1 MYLVLH
7 LIDIQ
12 IAYFLNYYAQIC
24 VCTYISNSLS
34 IQLAVE
40 FLDCLI
46 TLCFTFRGQLQ
57 SIFKENSQSH
67 QRYVSVSI
75 SSYPCCITNFFFFF
89 ISNSNNLNFFIFLLV
104 NLIQCLSFE
113 RRKLEFHYFYQFLV
127 FYSINLMISFFWF
140 QASFYFYSFLSWMV
154 TLLI

>member
-46 TLCFTFRGQLQ
+46 TLCFIFRGQLQ

-75 SSYPCCITNFFFFF
+75 S
-89 ISNSNNLNFFIFLLV
+89 NSSNLNFFIFFLV

-113 RRKLEFHYFYQFLV
+113 RRKLEFHYFYQFLLV
-127 FYSINLMISFFWF
+127 FYSINLIISFFWF
-140 QASFYFYSFLSWMV
+140 QASFYFCSFLSWMV